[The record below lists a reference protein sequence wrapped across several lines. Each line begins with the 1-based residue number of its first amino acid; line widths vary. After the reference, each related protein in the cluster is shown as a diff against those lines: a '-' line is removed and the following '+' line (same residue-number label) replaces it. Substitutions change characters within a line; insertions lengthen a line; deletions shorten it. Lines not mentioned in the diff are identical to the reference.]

1 VSTARNSA
9 VASGA
14 SSSSRRVVG
23 WSTVADMG
31 AGLYA

>member
-1 VSTARNSA
+1 

-31 AGLYA
+31 AGLYACHRTA